1 MDKQD
6 KSLSETNIPDQLVRT
21 PPTYFVT
28 QRNKRGRELD
38 CEHDFD
44 SFRNEIKAM
53 LVQQQTEISK
63 IHNTLVEIK
72 TTNSNI
78 ESSMSFLASQN
89 EELKQKIEQLEV
101 QSKKDRNYITILEDK
116 IEDMQRET
124 RKTNIE
130 IKNVPKNMKE
140 TKEDLLNMVLCLSK
154 NTGCNIDRNDIKD
167 IYRIQSKRDINK
179 TPVVAELS
187 STIKKTELLRMVK
200 QFNIKNREKLC
211 AKHLGFRTEEYSPVY
226 VSEQLTAKAA
236 RLYFLARDLS
246 KSKDYKF
253 CWTAFGR
260 IYVRKTDNSPILI
273 IKNESKIQTLMQDK

>member
-21 PPTYFVT
+21 PPTYFIT

-53 LVQQQTEISK
+53 LVQQQTEIK
-63 IHNTLVEIK
+63 
-72 TTNSNI
+72 
-78 ESSMSFLASQN
+78 
-89 EELKQKIEQLEV
+89 
-101 QSKKDRNYITILEDK
+101 DK

-154 NTGCNIDRNDIKD
+154 NIGCNIDRNDIKD

-200 QFNIKNREKLC
+200 QFNIKNKEKLC